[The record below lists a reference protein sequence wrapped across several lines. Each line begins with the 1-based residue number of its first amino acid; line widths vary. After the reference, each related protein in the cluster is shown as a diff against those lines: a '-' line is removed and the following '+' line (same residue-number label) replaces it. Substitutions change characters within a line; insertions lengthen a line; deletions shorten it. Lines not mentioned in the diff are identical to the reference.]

1 MLQLETLC
9 TYYLPKKTDFF
20 HLLILLAKMRFF
32 IILLTLLFFIIPA
45 YGYYPSGVVKL
56 HNAKIQKSNSE
67 KLGDQWLE
75 FLDEKPEIL
84 KSKTKNFK
92 EDQYCKFS
100 AQLNNDGQIILDSLK
115 LLKHKN
121 NFQYNLRAIEFLR
134 ANNPKFKIKDFK
146 KLIEIEFKYFA
157 F

>member
-1 MLQLETLC
+1 
-9 TYYLPKKTDFF
+9 
-20 HLLILLAKMRFF
+20 MRYF

-45 YGYYPSGVVKL
+45 YGYYPSGVIKL

-67 KLGDQWLE
+67 KLGDQWLQ

-100 AQLNNDGQIILDSLK
+100 GKLNSEGQLDLDSLK
-115 LLKHKN
+115 LQKHKS
-121 NFQYNLRAIEFLR
+121 NFQYNIRAIEFLR
-134 ANNPKFKIKDFK
+134 ANNPKFKTKDPK

>member
-1 MLQLETLC
+1 MLQLETIH

-20 HLLILLAKMRFF
+20 HLLILLAKMRSFLL
-32 IILLTLLFFIIPA
+32 ILTLFLFIIPA
-45 YGYYPSGVVKL
+45 YSYYPSGVFKV
-56 HNAKIQKSNSE
+56 HNAKIMKSNIE
-67 KLGDQWLE
+67 RIGNQWLQ

-100 AQLNNDGQIILDSLK
+100 AQLNEDGQINLDSLK
-115 LLKHKN
+115 LLKHKS

-134 ANNPKFKIKDFK
+134 ANNPKFKIKDPK
-146 KLIEIEFKYFA
+146 KLIEIEFKYYA

>member
-1 MLQLETLC
+1 
-9 TYYLPKKTDFF
+9 
-20 HLLILLAKMRFF
+20 MRFF

-45 YGYYPSGVVKL
+45 YGYYPSGVIKL
-56 HNAKIQKSNSE
+56 HNAKILKSNSDR
-67 KLGDQWLE
+67 LGSQWLH

-100 AQLNNDGQIILDSLK
+100 AQLNEDGQINLDSLK

-121 NFQYNLRAIEFLR
+121 NFLYNLRAIEFLR
-134 ANNPKFKIKDFK
+134 ANSFKFQIKNPK
-146 KLIEIEFKYFA
+146 KLMEIEFKYFA